1 MHANMVV
8 KQERVDV
15 NKKQNKKNKQK
26 NHEAVLEHND
36 WLGLHDNQPLTSI
49 TCRIVRLTP

>member
-1 MHANMVV
+1 MVV